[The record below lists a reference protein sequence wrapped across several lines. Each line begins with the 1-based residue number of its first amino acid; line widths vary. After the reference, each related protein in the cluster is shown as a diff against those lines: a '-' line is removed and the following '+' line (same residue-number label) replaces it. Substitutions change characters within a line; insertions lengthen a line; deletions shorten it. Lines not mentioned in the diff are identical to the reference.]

1 MHVETGNT
9 YEHVYISNII
19 VWVVRLI
26 LFCAASQQMGFGNA
40 LKTYPA
46 SVIEFGIS
54 GLGAIAVS
62 GLACM
67 HTWLIATMQ
76 TTNEDVRY

>member
-1 MHVETGNT
+1 
-9 YEHVYISNII
+9 
-19 VWVVRLI
+19 
-26 LFCAASQQMGFGNA
+26 MGFGNA

-46 SVIEFGIS
+46 SVIEFGIA

-76 TTNEDVRY
+76 TTNEDVRLPDLYH

>member
-1 MHVETGNT
+1 ML
-9 YEHVYISNII
+9 IFSNLGCII
-19 VWVVRLI
+19 KNKTSLKNH
-26 LFCAASQQMGFGNA
+26 LSCAASQQMGFGNA

-76 TTNEDVRY
+76 TTNEDVRCYANF

>member
-1 MHVETGNT
+1 MTILTTSDAH
-9 YEHVYISNII
+9 ISI
-19 VWVVRLI
+19 
-26 LFCAASQQMGFGNA
+26 FSASQQMGGIGNA

-46 SVIEFGIS
+46 SVIEFIIC
-54 GLGAIAVS
+54 GLGAVAVS

-76 TTNEDVRY
+76 TTNEDVSCGHGNVM

>member
-1 MHVETGNT
+1 MFVTST
-9 YEHVYISNII
+9 TLFFI
-19 VWVVRLI
+19 VP
-26 LFCAASQQMGFGNA
+26 ASQRMGFGNA

-54 GLGAIAVS
+54 GLGAVAVS

-76 TTNEDVRY
+76 TTNEDVS